1 MFLRAML
8 HTITDYRKE
17 TGGAGKGRVIITRYL
32 AVSLRRILPKK
43 NRLVL
48 CVTSFERNLS
58 FGHQVS
64 FEKTSGRP
72 PTLALLVQDS
82 VRDSRAG

>member
-1 MFLRAML
+1 MGLGR
-8 HTITDYRKE
+8 
-17 TGGAGKGRVIITRYL
+17 GRVIITRYL
-32 AVSLRRILPKK
+32 AVSLRRILPEK

-64 FEKTSGRP
+64 FQKTFGRP
-72 PTLALLVQDS
+72 PTLALLGQDN
-82 VRDSRAG
+82 RRL